1 MSENNAPKSKV
12 DIWIIDDSQHYCWLT
27 TMVLQESDRIGRIT
41 SYHTSESALKDLTRG
56 TKPPDV
62 ILLDIYMPGMTGLE
76 LLPLLKVRAPETKVI
91 VLTAFEF
98 SENVLKALK
107 LGASGYLLK
116 SATAADIT
124 RAIEVALENGMPLD
138 PFVVQKVIAMSSLVD
153 TKVIDYDLT
162 VREKEILKHLVDGL
176 SMQSIA
182 DKISVSYTT
191 INTHVKSI
199 HEKLKVH
206 CRSELIAKVMKEKLV

>member
-91 VLTAFEF
+91 
-98 SENVLKALK
+98 VLKALK